1 MFFSQVATSLQPL
14 GIWGFAPQ
22 KPWVFE
28 IDRVRYHLILHLV
41 GFTLSSFSHIFMCL
55 PYSGTACPIETN
67 TTKPE
72 LPKICWNWAMISGR
86 PGTQQGQSRK
96 TYGFNHFLWASMG
109 APENDIYHQKKSV
122 LVRNMMRNQ
131 LNKWQL
137 RPSCFQT
144 YQLRYLKPI
153 KSHKFVLVEYLT
165 QLINMY
171 FTAETLVL
179 VWGL

>member
-1 MFFSQVATSLQPL
+1 
-14 GIWGFAPQ
+14 
-22 KPWVFE
+22 
-28 IDRVRYHLILHLV
+28 
-41 GFTLSSFSHIFMCL
+41 MCL

-153 KSHKFVLVEYLT
+153 KSHEFVLVEYLNLANKHVFHSWKT
-165 QLINMY
+165 CFGLGVVIPL
-171 FTAETLVL
+171 TACSEHSMWFRLGWVCSCVFGHKWWHCL
-179 VWGL
+179 K